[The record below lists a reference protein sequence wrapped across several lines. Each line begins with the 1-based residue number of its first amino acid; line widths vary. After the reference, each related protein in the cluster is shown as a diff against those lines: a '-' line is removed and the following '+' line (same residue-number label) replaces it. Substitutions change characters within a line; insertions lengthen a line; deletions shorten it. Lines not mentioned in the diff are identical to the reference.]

1 MDQTDTP
8 APAPAPAPFSLADRV
23 GFISLGVMGRGMVR
37 CLLRAGYAL
46 TATTRRA
53 EVVAT
58 FGAKSVG
65 FVEDPAGVGRSCRL
79 VVLCVSDAPAVE
91 AVLFGPA

>member
-1 MDQTDTP
+1 MDQTTT
-8 APAPAPAPFSLADRV
+8 PAPFSLADRV
-23 GFISLGVMGRGMVR
+23 GFIGLGVMGRGMVR

-53 EVVAT
+53 EVAAT
-58 FGAKSVG
+58 FGAQGVG